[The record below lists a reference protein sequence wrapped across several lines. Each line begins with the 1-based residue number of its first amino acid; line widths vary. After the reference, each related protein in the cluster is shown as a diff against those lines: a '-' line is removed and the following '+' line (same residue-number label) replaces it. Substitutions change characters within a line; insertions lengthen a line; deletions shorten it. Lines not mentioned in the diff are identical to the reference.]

1 MVSRPKLGFFEL
13 KVWLKNRFKQIRL
26 AYLRRFRSFDARDI
40 EKTLRNVGIKAGDV
54 VFVHSAYNAF
64 EGFSG
69 KPTNVI
75 AALETAVGPD
85 GTLMMPSMPFTGTAL
100 DYIAQ
105 SKSTDIRRTPSRMG
119 ILTEVLRR
127 QKGTW
132 RSLHPTHPVLAK
144 GRLAE
149 QLTTGHEQAATP
161 CGDNSPFAKLPKV
174 GAKIL
179 FLGTSIETMTF
190 FHYLEEAYEAK
201 LPASPFTSETVQTRV
216 KDGDR
221 SEIVTMR
228 LFDPNLSRKR
238 RIARMWPR
246 LEQCESTRF
255 AKVGTLTISVIAAV
269 DAEQVFQEMIEQGES
284 LYDA

>member
-1 MVSRPKLGFFEL
+1 MSVRKL
-13 KVWLKNRFKQIRL
+13 KAWLKNRFKQIRL
-26 AYLRRFRSFDARDI
+26 AYLRRFRSFDAGDI
-40 EKTLRNVGIKAGDV
+40 EKALRNVGIKAGDV
-54 VFVHSAYNAF
+54 VFVHSSYDAF

-69 KPTNVI
+69 TPTNVI

-100 DYIAQ
+100 DYIAR
-105 SKSTDIRRTPSRMG
+105 SKPTDIRRTPSRMG

-127 QKGTW
+127 QKGTY

-144 GRLAE
+144 GHLAE
-149 QLTTGHEQAATP
+149 QMIDGHERAATP
-161 CGDNSPFAKLPKV
+161 CGDNSPFAKLLKTR
-174 GAKIL
+174 AKIL

-201 LPASPFTSETVQTRV
+201 LPTSPFTAETVRTMV

-221 SEIVTMR
+221 HKTVTMR
-228 LFDPNLSRKR
+228 LFDPVLSRKR
-238 RIARMWPR
+238 RITRMLPR
-246 LEQCESTRF
+246 LEQRGSIRF
-255 AKVGTLTISVIAAV
+255 AKIGKLDISVIAAA
-269 DAEQVFQEMIEQGES
+269 DAEQVFREMVEQGEP